1 MASSSPSPA
10 ALLILCLF
18 LFIAA
23 AARGSTTAGGRLH
36 DSLNSLKIV
45 GGWTEIPDAGS
56 NKIVRDLGR
65 YSVSEYNRRL
75 AGEAENHLSF
85 SGVVSAD
92 RQVVSGVKYR
102 IRVAAVDAE
111 TGDRLSFV
119 AVVVVRPWL
128 RQRIVTWT
136 LSPLLQISRCSDSPL
151 FNLPMSKRRLGHD
164 ADGMIKQF

>member
-10 ALLILCLF
+10 ALLILCF
-18 LFIAA
+18 LLLIAA
-23 AARGSTTAGGRLH
+23 APGSTAAGGRLH
-36 DSLNSLKIV
+36 DRLDSLKIV

-75 AGEAENHLSF
+75 AGEAETHLSF

-102 IRVAAVDAE
+102 IRVAAVDGG

-128 RQRIVTWT
+128 RQRDRDLESFT
-136 LSPLLQISRCSDSPL
+136 P
-151 FNLPMSKRRLGHD
+151 F
-164 ADGMIKQF
+164 ADQRGLRFPSFQSSEQ